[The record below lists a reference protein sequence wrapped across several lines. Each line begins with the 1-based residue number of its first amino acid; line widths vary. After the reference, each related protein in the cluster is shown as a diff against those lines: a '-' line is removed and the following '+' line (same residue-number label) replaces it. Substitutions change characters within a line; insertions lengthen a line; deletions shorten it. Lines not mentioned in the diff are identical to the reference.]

1 MLIVLIPEVP
11 VGSRSTDVRST
22 RSMECQICC
31 EKFNKSTHFK
41 VNCNYCQFKN
51 CRECFQKYLIDT
63 TLDPHCMNC
72 KKVFLHDFLAE
83 NCTATF
89 INKTLKTHR
98 EHVLF
103 DREKALMPMSQN
115 DVVLTRERCEHEK
128 NIRKLL
134 DEKNE
139 LSRRLRKL
147 NTDLVLARD
156 DMYTIDRILSGQYS
170 VNTEVKKFVRKCPM
184 EDCRGFLSTQWK
196 CGTCEV
202 NICKNCNEVKDILH
216 VECDPDKV
224 KTMELIN
231 KDTKP
236 CPKCGTMIHKLSG
249 CFGKDTPILTW
260 NGTIIM
266 SQNIKIGDK
275 LIGDDGNIRNVLDI
289 THGIDTL
296 YSVKQSDGIE
306 YIVNSKHTLLLK
318 PISNNVIH
326 SLNNLFIVRWFNHK
340 DLKYSSKTF
349 KYTSENKDEI
359 YQNAISF
366 SKNLHTPEYLQIKV
380 EDYIKLSDKIKSKLL
395 GFKNKE
401 GVHWE
406 ERNIHIDPY
415 LLGLWLGDGNSNG
428 AGFASNDD
436 EIIKYF
442 IDWADKNKMFIVH
455 QDKYFFQINSY
466 LNTRKPIGYE
476 ENCKACIKKECNLCS
491 VMNEE
496 ELIVPTGRP
505 LNLFRT
511 LLSYYN
517 LINNKHIPED
527 FLMNSRENRLK
538 LLAGIIDTDGCVRY
552 GKRITISQV
561 NVILSKQ
568 IIVLAKSLGFIVHHR
583 IVKKLNIPFPNTD
596 KLSNCKDQYIINIS
610 GNIEEIPTILPRK
623 KCVSSTPNKDYN
635 KTSIIV
641 SEIGLG
647 EYYGFLLDNNHNF
660 ILEDFTTCQN
670 CSQIWCVDCHTA
682 WDWNRGTI
690 ETGVVHNP
698 HYYEFLRKQNNG
710 VIPRNPGDV
719 PCGGGGLPYFGDI
732 SKRFLNPRVYNME
745 TQIITNFYQLIAHI
759 AHQEIRDLN
768 RTITMN
774 NSANRKLRVQYLMN
788 VLTEKDFKAI
798 IQQLEKKNN
807 KSREY
812 INIYQMLVDVS
823 SDKFREIESGTGIL
837 TTEQLTE
844 IIQYFDKLIEY
855 FNENIANVGKRYKC
869 VYPGI
874 VTYKLYQNALKTNYR
889 TIRN

>member
-1 MLIVLIPEVP
+1 
-11 VGSRSTDVRST
+11 
-22 RSMECQICC
+22 MECLVCC
-31 EKFNKSTHFK
+31 EKFNKSNHFK
-41 VNCNYCQFKN
+41 VTCNYCQFTN
-51 CRECFQKYLIDT
+51 CRECFQKYLVDT
-63 TLDPHCMNC
+63 ILDPHCMNC
-72 KKVFLHDFLAE
+72 KKVYLHEFLAE
-83 NCTATF
+83 NCTTIF

-115 DVVLTRERCEHEK
+115 DVVLTKQRCEHEK
-128 NIRKLL
+128 NIKRLL

-139 LSRRLRKL
+139 LTARLRKNSREL
-147 NTDLVLARD
+147 QDSRT
-156 DMYTIDRILSGQYS
+156 YTYEIDRILGSPHSG
-170 VNTEVKKFVRKCPM
+170 NTEVKKFVRKCPM
-184 EDCRGFLSTQWK
+184 EECRGFLSTQWK

-236 CPKCGTMIHKLSG
+236 CPKCGTMIFKIEG
-249 CFGKDTPILTW
+249 CFEKDTPILLW
-260 NGTIIM
+260 NGTLEM
-266 SQNIKIGDK
+266 VQNIKIGDK
-275 LIGDDGNIRNVLDI
+275 LIGDDGNIRNVLEI
-289 THGIDTL
+289 TNGIDML
-296 YSVKQSDGIE
+296 YSIKQNDGME
-306 YIVNSKHTLLLK
+306 YNVNSKHTLILK
-318 PISNNVIH
+318 PNDNNVIRFH
-326 SLNNLFIVRWFNHK
+326 PNLFIVKWFDHK
-340 DLKYSSKTF
+340 NLKYSSKNF
-349 KYTSENKDEI
+349 KYTSENKEEI

-366 SKNLHTPEYLQIKV
+366 SKNLHTPEYIKIKV
-380 EDYIKLSDKIKSKLL
+380 DEYIKLSEKIKLNLL
-395 GFKNKE
+395 GFKSNN
-401 GVHWE
+401 GVNWE
-406 ERNIHIDPY
+406 ERNLKIDPY

-442 IDWADKNKMFIVH
+442 IDWANKNEMFIIH
-455 QDKYFFQINSY
+455 QDKYFFKINSY

-476 ENCKACIKKECNLCS
+476 ENCKACIKKECKLCS

-496 ELIVPTGRP
+496 ELIVPTGRS

-538 LLAGIIDTDGCVRY
+538 LLAGIIDTDGYVAN
-552 GKRITISQV
+552 GKRITITQV
-561 NVILSKQ
+561 NPIFSQQ
-568 IIVLAKSLGFIVHHR
+568 IIVLAKSLGFVVHHR
-583 IVKKLNIPFPNTD
+583 IVKKSNITFPNNN
-596 KLSNCKDQYIINIS
+596 KIYNSKDCYVINIS
-610 GNIEEIPTILPRK
+610 GHIEEVPTILPRK

-635 KTSIIV
+635 KTSIKV
-641 SEIGLG
+641 TELGLG
-647 EYYGFLLDNNHNF
+647 KYYGFLLDDNHAF
-660 ILEDFTTCQN
+660 ILKDFTVVHN
-670 CSQIWCVDCHTA
+670 CDQMYCVDCNTPFS
-682 WDWNRGTI
+682 WKRGTI
-690 ETGVVHNP
+690 ETGTIHNP

-719 PCGGGGLPYFGDI
+719 PCGGELPYWGDI
-732 SKRFLNPRVYNME
+732 SIRFLNPRVYTIE
-745 TQIITNFYQLIAHI
+745 TQTITNFHQLVAHI
-759 AHQEIRDLN
+759 AHQEIRELN

-774 NSANRKLRVQYLMN
+774 NSANRKLRIQYLMN
-788 VLTEKDFKAI
+788 VLTENDFKAI

-823 SDKFREIESGTGIL
+823 GDKFREIAEQSGIL

-874 VTYKLYQNALKTNYR
+874 IRYKLYQNALKTNYR